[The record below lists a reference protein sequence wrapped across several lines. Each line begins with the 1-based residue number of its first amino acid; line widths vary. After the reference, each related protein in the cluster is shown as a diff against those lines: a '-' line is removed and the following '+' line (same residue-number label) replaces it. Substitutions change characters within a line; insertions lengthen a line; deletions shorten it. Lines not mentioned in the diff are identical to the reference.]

1 MTIGEALKKI
11 RSELGLTQKEM
22 CGDIMSRSYYA
33 RVESDKSYISANML
47 IQLLLIHKIDMNHF
61 EKLVKKTYKPMYLV
75 EEEVLD
81 KKIGYAI
88 NIRDINR
95 DEFYYDKILQLPK
108 AKLLK
113 IRSTVMVAYLNNNL
127 SRIDSSLKNVLMKE
141 FHKTEKWSMNMQSL
155 KLLEST
161 MILWEEER
169 LDFFINQ
176 LLSNI
181 KKNNVNMDYLLK
193 IYLNIFNNYLFIYKK
208 IHTTFDDM
216 APQVKDVVNYLCQLP
231 SIEKMSLYK
240 LIGNYYKAFFNY
252 KVADSKEIEKI
263 INQCG
268 YRLTLFY

>member
-75 EEEVLD
+75 EEEVLN

-95 DEFYYDKILQLPK
+95 AEFYYDKILQLPK

-208 IHTTFDDM
+208 RHTTFDDM

>member
-95 DEFYYDKILQLPK
+95 AEFYYDKILQLPK
-108 AKLLK
+108 AKFLK

-208 IHTTFDDM
+208 RHTTFDDM

>member
-1 MTIGEALKKI
+1 
-11 RSELGLTQKEM
+11 
-22 CGDIMSRSYYA
+22 MSRSYYA

-88 NIRDINR
+88 NIRDIDR
-95 DEFYYDKILQLPK
+95 AEFYYDKILQLPK

-127 SRIDSSLKNVLMKE
+127 SRIGSSLKNVLMKE

-193 IYLNIFNNYLFIYKK
+193 IYVKNIFEHI
-208 IHTTFDDM
+208 
-216 APQVKDVVNYLCQLP
+216 
-231 SIEKMSLYK
+231 
-240 LIGNYYKAFFNY
+240 
-252 KVADSKEIEKI
+252 
-263 INQCG
+263 
-268 YRLTLFY
+268 